1 MSRSFELP
9 EADWATVGAIG
20 EPGQRTFYLQAR
32 QDQLLVTF
40 KLEKQHVAALSQ
52 FLAEILSD
60 LPVPES
66 RLPSGIEALV
76 EPLDVQWPVGT
87 LQLAYDSTADRVIIV
102 AEEISEEAEEE
113 ETEVRQ
119 PDRGEARLSITRALA
134 AMIVR
139 VGADLVTAGRPTCG
153 LCGHPIDSEGHTCPR
168 TNGHR
173 PRS

>member
-9 EADWATVGAIG
+9 EADWATVGAVG

-66 RLPSGIEALV
+66 GLPAGTEALV
-76 EPLDVQWPVGT
+76 EPIDVEWPVGT
-87 LQLAYDSTADRVIIV
+87 LQLAYDSTSDRVVIV
-102 AEEISEEAEEE
+102 AEEIGDEESEEP
-113 ETEVRQ
+113 R
-119 PDRGEARLSITRALA
+119 PDRGEARLSITRDLA

-139 VGADLVTAGRPTCG
+139 VGAELVTAGRPTCA
-153 LCGHPIDSEGHTCPR
+153 LCGHPIDPEGHTCPR